1 MFIDTIKMTKLE
13 LLTEAQSEMVT
24 GGAYLGATYNA
35 IAQSNIGSSW
45 AVGGTSNTLLG
56 LSNSG
61 ALASTIQGN
70 NADIYNVIV
79 SLF

>member
-1 MFIDTIKMTKLE
+1 MTKLE

-35 IAQSNIGSSW
+35 IGQSNIGSSW
-45 AVGGTSNTLLG
+45 AVGGTANTLLG
-56 LSNSG
+56 FSNSG
-61 ALASTIQGN
+61 ARATTLQGN